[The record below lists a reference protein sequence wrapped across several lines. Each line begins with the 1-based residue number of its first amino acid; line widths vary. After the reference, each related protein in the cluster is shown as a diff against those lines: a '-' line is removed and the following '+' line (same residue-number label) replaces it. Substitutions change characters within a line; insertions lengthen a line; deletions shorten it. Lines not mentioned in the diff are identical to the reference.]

1 MFDRMTPA
9 AFEMLNTVFNCGY
22 AVRED
27 AAKNQF
33 FVAIS
38 PAGNY
43 VITLNLHKVGRDFC
57 KRSFTVPAQLF
68 EDEQVFN
75 VFAKQVFV
83 MDRDT
88 NEDRSARSR
97 ELLHT
102 HEFFTGFYGDKESK
116 DVLELFGKIAY
127 MASSNWTSIM
137 DTVETCIGYDCNRY
151 LHFVPGVIVSLLD
164 PVADATASDLKL
176 VYKHI
181 IKESLAI
188 DGYMPRS
195 VEDCVFHITRD
206 GNQYMNEAPKKA
218 IARYSKLSKT
228 PTATSIGRKAV
239 FVCAYVPEGL
249 HEWLFLGNTL
259 CSEAL
264 IRQYGTFRCVSKDG
278 LKCMTSIAPEGYM
291 PEGVDM
297 IACSNSYKSGL
308 NGIAYHA
315 LFEMFGNDSD
325 VFTALAHLDVDQI
338 TEIANTRRTTVQFGD
353 YQLDGYLIYPELNVT
368 TFNMLSGLNS
378 IDGDTSVYQDAL
390 QLIAE
395 DPTFNLV
402 EYVYNLEQGGLV
414 KYKSPRVNIK
424 STTLEVVYWSYGEEV
439 ATKYMQ
445 TVFARMMGL
454 PLDKPELWTG
464 VDINDFMKLEEFDE
478 SSVDDCTHL

>member
-43 VITLNLHKVGRDFC
+43 VITLNLYKVGRDFC

-75 VFAKQVFV
+75 VFVKQVFV

-127 MASSNWTSIM
+127 MASANWTSIM

-181 IKESLAI
+181 IKESLANNNTRYKMKI
-188 DGYMPRS
+188 TIAIVTDASLYRIHNRGPVGRCHIGNLTKQFQYIFTFLVTIESSEEFMSMQQLTRTS
-195 VEDCVFHITRD
+195 TTILIGVTVHNEDLLNKYIKYLLIFEQLCRH
-206 GNQYMNEAPKKA
+206 
-218 IARYSKLSKT
+218 SKT
-228 PTATSIGRKAV
+228 
-239 FVCAYVPEGL
+239 
-249 HEWLFLGNTL
+249 TL
-259 CSEAL
+259 TKITTNL
-264 IRQYGTFRCVSKDG
+264 IQVESNYIVTRRR
-278 LKCMTSIAPEGYM
+278 
-291 PEGVDM
+291 
-297 IACSNSYKSGL
+297 NSYK
-308 NGIAYHA
+308 
-315 LFEMFGNDSD
+315 E
-325 VFTALAHLDVDQI
+325 
-338 TEIANTRRTTVQFGD
+338 
-353 YQLDGYLIYPELNVT
+353 LI
-368 TFNMLSGLNS
+368 LSSILTNS
-378 IDGDTSVYQDAL
+378 IATVENSVQH
-390 QLIAE
+390 
-395 DPTFNLV
+395 FKSS
-402 EYVYNLEQGGLV
+402 GGHTI
-414 KYKSPRVNIK
+414 KHGNSPK
-424 STTLEVVYWSYGEEV
+424 
-439 ATKYMQ
+439 
-445 TVFARMMGL
+445 
-454 PLDKPELWTG
+454 
-464 VDINDFMKLEEFDE
+464 
-478 SSVDDCTHL
+478 